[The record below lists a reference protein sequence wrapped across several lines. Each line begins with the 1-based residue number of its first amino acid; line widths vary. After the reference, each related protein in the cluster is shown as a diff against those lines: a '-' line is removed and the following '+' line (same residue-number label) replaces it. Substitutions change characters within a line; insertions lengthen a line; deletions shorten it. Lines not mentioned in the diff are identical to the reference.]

1 MNEKTNQKSLAG
13 ISIRTLNV
21 IMFAI
26 ALVLAAFLLF
36 TTNQVSDSYEIMQ
49 DATEEYIECQTA
61 AQNMMSAS
69 DYLTE
74 QVSSFTVTGEAEY
87 VQNFFEEV
95 IQTKRRDIALETME
109 QYLQGTDTYR
119 YLQEANALSNELVKL
134 EHYAMRLA
142 ADAYGLPLSQFP
154 EEIRSIELLPEH
166 RELTGEEMRSAAI
179 DLVFNDSYQTQK
191 DKIRNNV
198 NLCTTALIAAA
209 RSGQTDSSNH
219 LLQVLKRQSRLSA
232 VLMLAVLGGGLCTMY
247 LVIQPLYTGIEH
259 IRKNEKFPV
268 TGSSELRYLAD
279 TYNELYE
286 ATRRQQET
294 LSYEASHD
302 ALTGLCNRK
311 MFEHERE
318 VCDPQTT
325 AMILID
331 VDYFKEVND
340 TYGHETGDKLL
351 KRVAS
356 ILRKS
361 FRSEDYVCRIGGD
374 EFAVLMM
381 NSDSSLQGLVTRK
394 IKDAQAQLRQ
404 PEADVPG
411 ITLSVGVAFPDRPNS
426 TGDIYRDADT
436 AQYRIKNGGKDGLA
450 FYD

>member
-13 ISIRTLNV
+13 ISIRTLNI

-74 QVSSFTVTGEAEY
+74 QVRAFTVTGDIEN
-87 VQNFFEEV
+87 VQNFYEEV
-95 IQTKRRDIALETME
+95 NQTKRRDNALATLE

-119 YLQEANALSNELVKL
+119 YLQEANAQSNELVKV

-142 ADAYGLPLSQFP
+142 IDAYGVPLSQFP

-166 RELTGEEMRSAAI
+166 RELTGDEMRSAAI

-191 DKIRNNV
+191 EKIRNNV

-219 LLQVLKRQSRLSA
+219 LLHVLKRQSLLIA
-232 VLMLAVLGGGLCTMY
+232 VLMLAVLGVVLFTMY
-247 LVIQPLYTGIEH
+247 LVIHPLYEGIEH

-286 ATRRQQET
+286 ATRKQQET

-340 TYGHETGDKLL
+340 TYGHEIGDKLL
-351 KRVAS
+351 KRIAS

-394 IKDAQAQLRQ
+394 IEDAQAQLRQ

>member
-13 ISIRTLNV
+13 ISIRTLNI

-26 ALVLAAFLLF
+26 AVILAALLLLA
-36 TTNQVSDSYEIMQ
+36 TNQVSDSYEIMQ

-61 AQNMMSAS
+61 AQDMMSAS

-74 QVSSFTVTGEAEY
+74 QVRSFTVTGEAEY

-95 IQTKRRDIALETME
+95 NQTKRRDIALETME
-109 QYLQGTDTYR
+109 QYLQGSDTYR

-142 ADAYGLPLSQFP
+142 VDAYGLPLSQFP
-154 EEIRSIELLPEH
+154 EEIRNIELLPEH

-219 LLQVLKRQSRLSA
+219 LLQVLKRQSLLIA
-232 VLMLAVLGGGLCTMY
+232 VLMLAVLGVVLFTMY

-286 ATRRQQET
+286 ATRKQQET

-331 VDYFKEVND
+331 VDHFKEVND

-381 NSDSSLQGLVTRK
+381 NSDSSLRTLVTRK
-394 IKDAQAQLRQ
+394 IEAAQAQLRQ
-404 PEADVPG
+404 PEDGVPG

>member
-1 MNEKTNQKSLAG
+1 
-13 ISIRTLNV
+13 
-21 IMFAI
+21 
-26 ALVLAAFLLF
+26 
-36 TTNQVSDSYEIMQ
+36 
-49 DATEEYIECQTA
+49 
-61 AQNMMSAS
+61 
-69 DYLTE
+69 
-74 QVSSFTVTGEAEY
+74 
-87 VQNFFEEV
+87 
-95 IQTKRRDIALETME
+95 
-109 QYLQGTDTYR
+109 
-119 YLQEANALSNELVKL
+119 
-134 EHYAMRLA
+134 
-142 ADAYGLPLSQFP
+142 
-154 EEIRSIELLPEH
+154 
-166 RELTGEEMRSAAI
+166 MRSAAI

-191 DKIRNNV
+191 EKIRNNV

-219 LLQVLKRQSRLSA
+219 LLQVLKRQSLLIA
-232 VLMLAVLGGGLCTMY
+232 VLMLAVLGVVLFTMY
-247 LVIQPLYTGIEH
+247 LVIHPLYEGIEH
-259 IRKNEKFPV
+259 IRRNEKFPV

-286 ATRRQQET
+286 ATRKQQET

>member
-1 MNEKTNQKSLAG
+1 MNETTNQKSLAG
-13 ISIRTLNV
+13 ISIRTLNI

-74 QVSSFTVTGEAEY
+74 QVRAFTVTGDIEN
-87 VQNFFEEV
+87 VQNFYEEV
-95 IQTKRRDIALETME
+95 NQTKRRDNALATLE

-119 YLQEANALSNELVKL
+119 YLQEANAQSNELVKV

-142 ADAYGLPLSQFP
+142 IDAYGVPLSQFP

-166 RELTGEEMRSAAI
+166 RELTGDEMRSAAI

-191 DKIRNNV
+191 EKIRNNV

-219 LLQVLKRQSRLSA
+219 LLHVLKRQSLLIA
-232 VLMLAVLGGGLCTMY
+232 VLMLAVLGVVLFTMY
-247 LVIQPLYTGIEH
+247 LVIHPLYEGIEH

-286 ATRRQQET
+286 ATRKQQET

-340 TYGHETGDKLL
+340 TYGHEIGDKLL
-351 KRVAS
+351 KRIAS

>member
-13 ISIRTLNV
+13 ISIRTLNI

-26 ALVLAAFLLF
+26 ALILAAFLLF

-74 QVSSFTVTGEAEY
+74 QVRAFTVTGEAEN

-95 IQTKRRDIALETME
+95 NQTKRRDNALATLE

-119 YLQEANALSNELVKL
+119 YLQEANTQSNELINV

-154 EEIRSIELLPEH
+154 EEIRSLELRPEH
-166 RELTGEEMRSAAI
+166 AGMTGEEMRDAAI
-179 DLVFNDSYQTQK
+179 DLVFNDAYQTQK
-191 DKIRNNV
+191 EKIRNNV

-219 LLQVLKRQSRLSA
+219 LLQVLKRQSLLIA
-232 VLMLAVLGGGLCTMY
+232 VLMLAVLGVVLFTMH
-247 LVIQPLYTGIEH
+247 LVIHPLYEGIER

-286 ATRRQQET
+286 ATRKQQET

-302 ALTGLCNRK
+302 VLTGLCNRK

-340 TYGHETGDKLL
+340 TYGHEIGDKLL
-351 KRVAS
+351 KRIAS

-404 PEADVPG
+404 PEDDVPG
-411 ITLSVGVAFPDRPNS
+411 VTLSVGVAFPDRPNS

>member
-13 ISIRTLNV
+13 ISIRTLNI

-74 QVSSFTVTGEAEY
+74 QVRAFTVTGETEY
-87 VQNFFEEV
+87 VQNFYEEV
-95 IQTKRRDIALETME
+95 NQTKRRDNALATLE

-119 YLQEANALSNELVKL
+119 YLQEANAQSNELVKL

-154 EEIRSIELLPEH
+154 EDIRSIELLPEH
-166 RELTGEEMRSAAI
+166 RELTGDEMRSAAI

-219 LLQVLKRQSRLSA
+219 LLQVLKRQSLLIA
-232 VLMLAVLGGGLCTMY
+232 VLMLAVLGVVLFTMY
-247 LVIQPLYTGIEH
+247 LVIHPLYEGIEH

-286 ATRRQQET
+286 ATRKQQET

-394 IKDAQAQLRQ
+394 IEDAQAQLRQ
-404 PEADVPG
+404 PEDGVPG